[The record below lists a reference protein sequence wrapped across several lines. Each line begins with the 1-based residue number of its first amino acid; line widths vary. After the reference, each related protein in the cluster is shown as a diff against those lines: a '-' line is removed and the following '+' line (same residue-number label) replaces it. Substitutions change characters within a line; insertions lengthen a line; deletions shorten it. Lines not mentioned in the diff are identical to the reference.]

1 MALPKFFLGLV
12 SLQQP
17 VPAYSCLSC
26 TTREEKK
33 SWKKAALPGRRTAR
47 VGKKTCQNWKNLTN
61 KSNKKIKRKIT
72 KTYKRKIKQ
81 QKSTHKQTAASAAP
95 LGRRTPRVGKS
106 EKLFEAN
113 TETNFYPYQLVNTT
127 IFTAAVRIG
136 VRSGRHC
143 IFPNLSPTI

>member
-1 MALPKFFLGLV
+1 MALPKFFLGRV

-47 VGKKTCQNWKNLTN
+47 VGKKLPELE
-61 KSNKKIKRKIT
+61 KSNKHIKQKIKRKIT

-113 TETNFYPYQLVNTT
+113 TETLSVCEHDYIHSCCENWCTERPPLHLPQLIPY
-127 IFTAAVRIG
+127 F
-136 VRSGRHC
+136 
-143 IFPNLSPTI
+143 

>member
-1 MALPKFFLGLV
+1 MALPKFFLGRV

-47 VGKKTCQNWKNLTN
+47 VGKKLPELE
-61 KSNKKIKRKIT
+61 KSNKHIKQKIKRKIT